1 MALDNYANLRQ
12 AIKKWTHREDID
24 EHSEDCI
31 LEAEQEMFYGQVP
44 FRLNEMITEDIT
56 AESAKVIAY
65 PADMLEL
72 TNVSIQ
78 IEGIYYRL
86 QIIPKAQLSDNGETG
101 CPKFYSMTNQIELDV
116 EPNKSYNFKIEY
128 YKKVEALSDDNPT
141 NIILQKF
148 PLAYK
153 FGSMASAFMYAGEE
167 QKADLYAVRMRD
179 VVSRANT
186 DANNFLYGAN
196 PTQFIDGVTP

>member
-167 QKADLYAVRMRD
+167 QKADVYAVRMRD